1 MSRLDDQ
8 IIRRGSQQETTMRK
22 TSITIAAAAMLAALA
37 VPAVA
42 SAASY
47 RPHVAMTHAGSYST
61 SDQQGAERSAA
72 PDPYAYHG
80 GPKGNE

>member
-1 MSRLDDQ
+1 
-8 IIRRGSQQETTMRK
+8 MRK

-37 VPAVA
+37 APAVA

-47 RPHVAMTHAGSYST
+47 RPHMSDMAMAHAGSYSA